1 MPLKLYNTLTRKK
14 EAFKPI
20 QKGLVKIYSCG
31 PTVYDYAHI
40 GNFRAYVCSDI
51 LKRYLKYK
59 GYKVRHVMNITDVDD
74 KTIKG
79 ANREGIS
86 LKEFTRRYE
95 KAFFEDIETLN
106 IDRADIY
113 PRATEHIKEMAAII
127 KKLLKNGTAY
137 KSEDGIYFDI
147 SKFKN
152 YGNLSHTKLEGLE
165 TGKRIKQDQ
174 YEKEQAQ
181 DFALWKA
188 YDKEDGNVVWKTDI
202 GDGRPGWHI
211 ECSAM
216 SMKYLGEHF
225 DIHAGGVDLIF
236 PHHENEVAQ
245 SEASTKKKFV
255 NYWVHNEHL
264 LVDGHKM
271 SKSLGNFYTLRD
283 LLNKSYTPR
292 AIRYLL
298 LSAHYKMQLNFTE
311 EAVKAAEN
319 AAQRLDDFMIK
330 LKEIKNA
337 YKNKDIGKLI
347 QKTKKEFGNA
357 MDDDLNISIALAH
370 IFEFIKEINTL
381 MMHSKIGKND
391 SKKIINFM
399 HGIDKVLGILKE
411 KEGRLTP
418 ELKKLINEREKARKE
433 KDYAKADKIREE
445 LKQKG
450 IVLEDTKEGV
460 RWKKIS

>member
-1 MPLKLYNTLTRKK
+1 MPLKIYNTLTRKK

-20 QKGLVKIYSCG
+20 MKGLVKIYSCG
-31 PTVYDYAHI
+31 PTVYDFAHI
-40 GNFRAYVCSDI
+40 GNFRAYVCVDI

-59 GYKVRHVMNITDVDD
+59 GFKVKHIMNITDVDD

-79 ANREGIS
+79 ANKEGIS

-106 IDRADIY
+106 IDKADAY
-113 PRATEHIKEMAAII
+113 PRATEHIKEMVAII

-147 SKFKN
+147 SKFKD
-152 YGNLSHTKLEGLE
+152 YGKLSHTKLEGLE
-165 TGKRIKQDQ
+165 AGKRVKQDQ
-174 YEKEQAQ
+174 YEKEQIQ
-181 DFALWKA
+181 DFALWKMH
-188 YDKEDGNVVWKTDI
+188 DKEDGNVVWKTDI

-225 DIHAGGVDLIF
+225 DIHAGGIDLVF
-236 PHHENEVAQ
+236 PHHENEIAQ

-255 NYWVHNEHL
+255 NYWIHNEHL

-271 SKSLGNFYTLRD
+271 SKSLRNFFTLRD
-283 LLNKSYTPR
+283 LLNKEYSPR

-298 LSAHYKMQLNFTE
+298 LSANYRVQLNFTE

-319 AAQRLDDFMIK
+319 AVQRLDDFMAK
-330 LKEIKNA
+330 LKEIKNN
-337 YKNKDIGKLI
+337 YKNNDIDKLI
-347 QKTKKEFGNA
+347 QKTKKHFEDA
-357 MDDDLNISIALAH
+357 MDDDLSISIALSH
-370 IFEFIKEINTL
+370 IFEFIKEINVL
-381 MMHSKIGKND
+381 MMHDKIGKNNA
-391 SKKIINFM
+391 KKIINFM
-399 HGIDKVLGILKE
+399 QDIDKVLGILKE
-411 KEGRLTP
+411 NEEKLSP
-418 ELKKLINEREKARKE
+418 ELKKLIEEREKARKE
-433 KDYAKADKIREE
+433 KDYAKADRIREE

-450 IVLEDTKEGV
+450 VILEDTKGGV
-460 RWKKIS
+460 RWKKVN